1 VGFGFE
7 GLSGFGFVGL
17 GWEGLGFPLVLEPL
31 VYSRAPF
38 AFNKLLFIKK
48 KTSPQ
53 AKAKMFRMTSLHN
66 AE

>member
-17 GWEGLGFPLVLEPL
+17 GLEGLGFPLVLEPL

-38 AFNKLLFIKK
+38 DFNKLLFIKK
-48 KTSPQ
+48 KKLPLKLRQRCFT
-53 AKAKMFRMTSLHN
+53 
-66 AE
+66 